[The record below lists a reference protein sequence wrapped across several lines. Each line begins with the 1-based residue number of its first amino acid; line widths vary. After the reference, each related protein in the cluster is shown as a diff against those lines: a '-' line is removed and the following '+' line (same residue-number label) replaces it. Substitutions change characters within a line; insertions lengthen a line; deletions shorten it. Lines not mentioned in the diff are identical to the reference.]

1 MSEIITIGQLDDLF
15 ARLSQ
20 VSGLREREWRDV
32 LSLPAADAER
42 VVTDWFTLG
51 KLSWAK
57 EKSAADEVLSILN
70 AIAQW
75 ATPLGIIA
83 GTVSGIAG
91 AVTAIK
97 GA

>member
-1 MSEIITIGQLDDLF
+1 MTAEELDALY
-15 ARLSQ
+15 AQLSQ

-51 KLSWAK
+51 KLSWAR

-70 AIAQW
+70 TIAQW

-83 GTVSGIAG
+83 GTVTGIAG
-91 AVTAIK
+91 AISAIK
-97 GA
+97 AT